1 MIRYLWGGSMSNT
14 TKNALAESLKTVL
27 VKKPL
32 DKVTIADITD
42 NCGVN
47 RMTFYYHFQDIY
59 DLVEWVC
66 VTEAEKALAGKRHYD
81 NWQEGFYNLFLLM
94 IDNKPLVTNV
104 YHSMSREHIDMYIH
118 RLTEALFIDVI
129 DELCKEAPLQD
140 KDKEFIASFY
150 IYAFSGVVL
159 EWIEH
164 NMKEDPE
171 DIINRLSII
180 TEGNMADAIKRFS
193 NQNK

>member
-1 MIRYLWGGSMSNT
+1 MSNT

-140 KDKEFIASFY
+140 KDKEFMASFY